1 VPTSGEALRVF
12 RLIGG
17 IDGRPETVEPATFAS
32 VGALE
37 LKHIEEWLKKEPTL
51 LGEDLLVIASQLTG
65 FDRTRDRPD
74 LLALDDS
81 GKLVV
86 VEIKRDESG
95 SGQDLQALRYA
106 AYASTLQADQ
116 VAELFRHYRRAEH
129 GETLSP
135 EEAQARLE
143 DFAATDSLDALD
155 EDEQPRII
163 LVARDFRAGVTNTV
177 LWLSRNFGL
186 DISCV
191 QLVPYSV
198 DGALLLTS
206 NVLIPL
212 PEAADYEVRL
222 QEKRRKATEV
232 REGKKLD
239 LEAAKAFIAR
249 VPAGRWTTY
258 GDVASAGGS
267 PGGAQAIGTW
277 LLRGGGIP
285 NVWRVLNRHGEVSSH
300 WKGVNP
306 GIPATAAEVIE
317 RLREEG
323 VEFDEN
329 GRADPAQRWIGDD
342 EGRTARSSTDLA

>member
-1 VPTSGEALRVF
+1 MVAISREALRVF
-12 RLIGG
+12 RLEGG
-17 IDGRPETVEPATFAS
+17 IDGHPHTVEPATFAR

-37 LKHIEEWLKKEPTL
+37 LKHIEQWLKKEPTL
-51 LGEDLLVIASQLTG
+51 LGEDLLVVASQLTG
-65 FDRTRDRPD
+65 FDKTRDRPD
-74 LLALDDS
+74 LLALDAE

-106 AYASTLQADQ
+106 AYAPAIQADQ
-116 VAELFRHYRRAEH
+116 VVELFRSYRSAEH
-129 GETLSP
+129 GETLGA
-135 EEAQARLE
+135 EQARARLE
-143 DFAATDSLDALD
+143 DFLGSQSLDAID

-163 LVARDFRAGVTNTV
+163 LIAGDFRAGVTNTV

-191 QLVPYSV
+191 QLIPYTV
-198 DGALLLTS
+198 DGSLILTS

-222 QEKRRKATEV
+222 QEKRRRASEV
-232 REGKKLD
+232 REGRKLD
-239 LEAAKAFIAR
+239 FDAAKAFIAG

-258 GDVASAGGS
+258 GDVAAAGGS

-277 LLRGGGIP
+277 LLRTSGVP
-285 NVWRVLNRHGEVSSH
+285 NVWRVLNRHGRVSKH
-300 WKGVNP
+300 WKGGDP
-306 GIPATAAEVIE
+306 GIPVTPAEVLE

-323 VEFDEN
+323 VHFDES
-329 GRADPAQRWIGDD
+329 GRADPSQRWSAVRPGEIQS
-342 EGRTARSSTDLA
+342 EAE

>member
-1 VPTSGEALRVF
+1 VATSREALRVF
-12 RLIGG
+12 RLVGG
-17 IDGRPETVEPATFAS
+17 IEGHPETVEPATFVS

-51 LGEDLLVIASQLTG
+51 LGEDLLLIASQLTG
-65 FDRTRDRPD
+65 FDKTRDRPD

-116 VAELFRHYRRAEH
+116 VIELFRDYRSKEH
-129 GETLSP
+129 GETLST
-135 EEAQARLE
+135 EDARKRLE
-143 DFAATDSLDALD
+143 DFAAADSLDALD
-155 EDEQPRII
+155 EDEQPRVI
-163 LVARDFRAGVTNTV
+163 LVAGDFRAGVTNTV
-177 LWLSRNFGL
+177 LWLTRNFGL

-191 QLVPYSV
+191 QLIPYTV
-198 DGALLLTS
+198 DGSLILTS

-222 QEKRRKATEV
+222 QEKRRKASEV

-239 LEAAKAFIAR
+239 LEAAKTFIAG
-249 VPAGRWTTY
+249 VPEGRWTTY

-285 NVWRVLNRHGEVSSH
+285 NVWRVLNRHGEVSTH

-306 GIPATAAEVIE
+306 GVPATPAEVVE
-317 RLREEG
+317 RLRQEG
-323 VEFDEN
+323 IHFDEN
-329 GRADPAQRWIGDD
+329 GRADPTQRW
-342 EGRTARSSTDLA
+342 LANNVEKAAG

>member
-1 VPTSGEALRVF
+1 MATSGDALRVF

-17 IDGRPETVEPATFAS
+17 IDGDPEIVKPETFAS

-37 LKHIEEWLKKEPTL
+37 LKHIEEWLKKEPAL

-65 FDRTRDRPD
+65 FDKTRDRPD

-116 VAELFRHYRRAEH
+116 VIELFRSYRSKEH
-129 GETLSP
+129 GETLST
-135 EEAQARLE
+135 EQARTRLE
-143 DFAATDSLDALD
+143 HFAAADSLDALD
-155 EDEQPRII
+155 EDEQPRVI
-163 LVARDFRAGVTNTV
+163 LVAGDFRAGVTNTV

-191 QLVPYSV
+191 QLVPYTV
-198 DGALLLTS
+198 DASLILTS

-222 QEKRRKATEV
+222 QEKRRRASDV
-232 REGKKLD
+232 REGRKLD
-239 LEAAKAFIAR
+239 LDAAKEFIAA
-249 VPAGRWTTY
+249 VPRGRWTTY
-258 GDVASAGGS
+258 GDVAVAGGS
-267 PGGAQAIGTW
+267 PRGAQAIGTW

-300 WKGVNP
+300 WIGTEPGVP
-306 GIPATAAEVIE
+306 PTAAEVVV
-317 RLREEG
+317 RLRQEG

-329 GRADPAQRWIGDD
+329 GRAEPAQRWSADSA
-342 EGRTARSSTDLA
+342 EKTQSA